1 MLFFSPKV
9 LFGEE
14 TVSCPFF
21 QWTDQ
26 SGVCPLLR
34 ERTIFA
40 RRHLLRSHI
49 KLSAKMGSAP
59 NFISGKDKIPH
70 YRRQGIS
77 RKVISKLKA
86 FQWETAHCVQ
96 THSLSP
102 HFLKMMD
109 TEDVDYTEQ
118 EEEGTVYVRTR
129 PMSCKISEKKFRN
142 AAHDFIFGTV
152 RIIQE
157 FRNFYAALV

>member
-1 MLFFSPKV
+1 
-9 LFGEE
+9 
-14 TVSCPFF
+14 
-21 QWTDQ
+21 
-26 SGVCPLLR
+26 
-34 ERTIFA
+34 
-40 RRHLLRSHI
+40 
-49 KLSAKMGSAP
+49 
-59 NFISGKDKIPH
+59 
-70 YRRQGIS
+70 
-77 RKVISKLKA
+77 
-86 FQWETAHCVQ
+86 
-96 THSLSP
+96 
-102 HFLKMMD
+102 MMD